1 MSQQPI
7 ATGYCL
13 GGRFRIQTLLGS
25 GELGAVYAASDQ
37 HGERSCVVKV
47 LAREVLARP
56 AAWSTFQSTSR
67 TVGALATDAIARAS
81 DFGIDANSGQ
91 PFYASEHI
99 MFRNLVQLVREGGPL
114 TVSAWSTGLS
124 TFSRS
129 LALAATHGIA
139 HGDLKPHNLFLAPQ
153 QPLWARITDF
163 GMADL
168 RRACPPVEG
177 PAAIGWCAP
186 EQLNGAA
193 QSPRGDVFALGL
205 VSFYVLTARHA
216 LRAMWTAQPAAG
228 AVLQELLSPRA
239 PAAQHAVAM
248 GAVLPAAFDAWF
260 ERTLHPEPEARFED
274 PAEAAATFA
283 ALAVRAGLASE
294 PPRHSTPGAASTRS
308 PPHINL
314 TLPRESVDAYPIAAT
329 RKDASDHTPN
339 RMHTVEAPP
348 IGQQVVLAETISNFP
363 AQEAQATPPP
373 PPITPL
379 SSRAPALPGAAAQG
393 RRWLLVGLATA
404 LLLLGLLAWAAS
416 RWLSTRA
423 ADPDALPPPLPDLGE
438 PLRPT
443 SVPPANA
450 ATVRFRCVPEGCER
464 IICDGQTLAP
474 GVSEAHLTPGK
485 HSCSAARQGFRTA
498 SIVLDVRAGQNEQVI
513 FQLLRN

>member
-7 ATGYCL
+7 PTGYCL

-25 GELGAVYAASDQ
+25 GELGAVYAANDQ

-56 AAWSTFQSTSR
+56 TAWSTFQSTSR
-67 TVGALATDAIARAS
+67 TVGGLATDAIARAS

-91 PFYASEHI
+91 PFFASEHI
-99 MFRNLVQLVREGGPL
+99 MFPNLVRLVHEGGPL

-124 TFSRS
+124 TFCRS

-163 GMADL
+163 GIAAL
-168 RRACPPVEG
+168 RRACPPAEG
-177 PAAIGWCAP
+177 PAAVGWCAP

-193 QSPRGDVFALGL
+193 ESPRADVFALGL
-205 VSFYVLTARHA
+205 VSFYALTARHYS
-216 LRAMWTAQPAAG
+216 RAMWSAQPAAG

-248 GAVLPAAFDAWF
+248 GAVLPSVFDAWF
-260 ERTLHPEPEARFED
+260 ERALHPEPEARFEH
-274 PAEAAATFA
+274 PSEAAATFA

-308 PPHINL
+308 PPQINL

-348 IGQQVVLAETISNFP
+348 IGQKVVLAETLSNFP

-373 PPITPL
+373 PTTTPP
-379 SSRAPALPGAAAQG
+379 SSMAPALPRPSAQG
-393 RRWLLVGLATA
+393 RRWLIAALATA
-404 LLLLGLLAWAAS
+404 LLLLGLVAWAAS

-423 ADPDALPPPLPDLGE
+423 DPDALPEPLPHFGAE
-438 PLRPT
+438 PLRAP
-443 SVPPANA
+443 SPPLENGAQ
-450 ATVRFRCVPEGCER
+450 VRFRCVPEGCES
-464 IICDGQTLAP
+464 IVCDGQALAP
-474 GVSEAHLTPGK
+474 GVSEAHLLPGK
-485 HSCSAARQGFRTA
+485 HSCSASRQGFRTA
-498 SIVLDVRAGQNEQVI
+498 SIVLDLRAGQSEQVI